1 MIPKDTKVYDHIPD
15 DTEMIRNDTKK
26 CNDIG
31 EVRKEIDRIDDMIV
45 NLIAER
51 GQYVRQA
58 AGFKKNS
65 DDVKAP
71 DRVEKVIAGVRE
83 KAENCGGDPDIT
95 EAVYRTMIS
104 CFIDAETIEFNS
116 KKEGK

>member
-45 NLIAER
+45 KLIAER
-51 GQYVRQA
+51 GQYVKQA

-71 DRVEKVIAGVRE
+71 DRVEKVIAGVRA
-83 KAENCGGDPDIT
+83 KAELYGADPDIA
-95 EAVYRTMIS
+95 EAVYRTMIN
-104 CFIDAETIEFNS
+104 CFIGAETIEFNS
-116 KKEGK
+116 KKEV

>member
-1 MIPKDTKVYDHIPD
+1 MY
-15 DTEMIRNDTKK
+15 TKK
-26 CNDIG
+26 CECID
-31 EVRKEIDRIDDMIV
+31 EVRNEIDRIDDMIV
-45 NLIAER
+45 KLIAER

-83 KAENCGGDPDIT
+83 KAEIYGGDTDIT

-104 CFIDAETIEFNS
+104 CFIDAETREFNS